1 MVDARRN
8 RTREKR
14 QEDMA
19 KTERREIA
27 QNVTRRKGY
36 NEVGSI
42 QCAGAE
48 TKRRQRCGSSGRG
61 IAIGAFPRWGMQRS
75 PETKMKLTIQNS
87 GRVEYEF

>member
-1 MVDARRN
+1 MHG
-8 RTREKR
+8 E
-14 QEDMA
+14 
-19 KTERREIA
+19 TERERNAKRTWRKQNVERKA
-27 QNVTRRKGY
+27 QVVTRRKGY

-87 GRVEYEF
+87 GCVEYEF